1 MAIAKSIFSS
11 LNVNNNQ
18 KGEFMC
24 TAIRFNSRYF
34 GRTLDFERS
43 FGEEL
48 VVTPRGIMPIMES
61 WNRYAMMGVGVVMNG
76 IPMYF
81 DGVNEWGLAAAAL
94 NFPRCAVYR
103 SDDRSGTGI
112 PSAFLISHILGLCH
126 SIREAVDM
134 LGKVAITDR
143 VVESVSP
150 SPLHWILA
158 DGRESVVIES
168 VESGI
173 HIYDNPHGVLTN
185 SPELPYHLTR
195 VQDYASLGV
204 RNPERD
210 MYSRGMGAVGLPGD
224 FSSSSRFVRAAFLGK
239 NCFGERDTD
248 GVGDLHRAF
257 SMLGNL
263 SVPIGAVIT
272 DEGKPAF
279 TMYSAIVDMERP
291 GYYLTTATCSAISHI
306 ALTDKLS
313 NGTEIQSY
321 PIYREEK
328 FLPLAE

>member
-11 LNVNNNQ
+11 LNANNKQ
-18 KGEFMC
+18 KGKNMC

-43 FGEEL
+43 FGEKM

-61 WNRYAMMGVGVVMNG
+61 RNRYAMMGVGVVMNG

-143 VVESVSP
+143 VVEGVSP

-195 VQDYASLGV
+195 AQDYASLGA

-210 MYSRGMGAVGLPGD
+210 MYSRGMGGVGLPGD
-224 FSSSSRFVRAAFLGK
+224 FSSPSRFVRAAFLRK
-239 NCFGERDTD
+239 NCFDRADNTRDE
-248 GVGDLHRAF
+248 LHRAF
-257 SMLGNL
+257 SLLGSL
-263 SVPIGAVIT
+263 SVPLGAVIT
-272 DEGKPAF
+272 DEGKPAY
-279 TMYSAIVDMERP
+279 TMYSAVVDMERSA
-291 GYYLTTATCSAISHI
+291 YYLTTATCCSISHI

-313 NGTEIQSY
+313 NGSEILSY

>member
-1 MAIAKSIFSS
+1 
-11 LNVNNNQ
+11 
-18 KGEFMC
+18 MC

-43 FGEEL
+43 FGEEM
-48 VVTPRGIMPIMES
+48 VVTPRGVMPIMES
-61 WNRYAMMGVGVVMNG
+61 RNRYAMMGVGVVMNG
-76 IPMYF
+76 TPMYF

-94 NFPRCAVYR
+94 NFPGCAVYK
-103 SDDRSGTGI
+103 SDSDSETGI

-134 LGKVAITDR
+134 LNKVVITDR
-143 VVESVSP
+143 EVDGISP

-173 HIYDNPHGVLTN
+173 HIYDNPIGVLTN

-195 VQDYASLGV
+195 MQDYASLGV

-224 FSSSSRFVRAAFLGK
+224 FSSVSRFARAAFLRK
-239 NCFGERDTD
+239 NCFDRADNTRGE
-248 GVGDLHRAF
+248 LHRAF
-257 SMLGNL
+257 SLLNNL
-263 SVPIGAVIT
+263 SVPIGAMIT
-272 DEGKPAF
+272 DEGKAAY
-279 TMYSAIVDMERP
+279 TMYSVVVDMERP

-306 ALTDKLS
+306 ALTDKFS
-313 NGTEIQSY
+313 NGSEIQSY
-321 PIYREEK
+321 PIYREDK
-328 FLPLAE
+328 FIPLAEK